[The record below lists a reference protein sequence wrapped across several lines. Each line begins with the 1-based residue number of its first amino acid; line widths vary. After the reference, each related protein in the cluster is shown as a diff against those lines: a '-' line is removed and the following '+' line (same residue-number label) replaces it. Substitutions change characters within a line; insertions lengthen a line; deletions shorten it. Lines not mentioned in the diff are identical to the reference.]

1 MLKKNQKQYL
11 KGLANTLKP
20 TIIVGK
26 NGLTD
31 NVITSVIEGLT
42 AHELVKISVLNT
54 SEATPEQLAIEIAS
68 ETKSEIVSQLGRKI
82 VLYKK
87 NVKEPKIL
95 LPR

>member
-20 TIIVGK
+20 TIIIGK

-31 NVITSVIEGLT
+31 NVIVSVAEGLA
-42 AHELVKISVLNT
+42 AHELVKISVL
-54 SEATPEQLAIEIAS
+54 SSSLAKPEQMAVEIAS
-68 ETKSEIVSQLGRKI
+68 ETNSEIISQLGRKI

-87 NVKEPKIL
+87 NTKEPKIL

>member
-1 MLKKNQKQYL
+1 MLKKHQKQYL

-20 TIIVGK
+20 TIIIGK

-31 NVITSVIEGLT
+31 NVIVSIMESLI

-54 SEATPEQLAIEIAS
+54 SLASAEELAIDIAS
-68 ETKSEIVSQLGRKI
+68 ITKSEIISQLGKKI

-87 NVKEPKIL
+87 NVKDPKIL

>member
-1 MLKKNQKQYL
+1 MLKKHQKQYL
-11 KGLANTLKP
+11 KSMANELKP

-31 NVITSVIEGLT
+31 NVIASVMESLN
-42 AHELVKISVLNT
+42 AHELVKISVLNN
-54 SEATPEQLAIEIAS
+54 SQMKPEQLSIEIAS
-68 ETKSEIVSQLGRKI
+68 ETNSEIICQIGRKI

-87 NVKEPKIL
+87 NVKEPKII